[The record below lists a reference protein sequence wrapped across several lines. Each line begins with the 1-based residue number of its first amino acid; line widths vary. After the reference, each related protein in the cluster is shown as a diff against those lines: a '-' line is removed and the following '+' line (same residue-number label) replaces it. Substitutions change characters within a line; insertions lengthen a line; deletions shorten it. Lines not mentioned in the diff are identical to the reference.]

1 MKSDRKKKKKNKML
15 KSIWAVKYSQ
25 TFASNE

>member
-1 MKSDRKKKKKNKML
+1 MKSDRKKKKNKML